1 MVGTIV
7 SVIAGGPSKK
17 VSSGASAAAGLAAAA
32 FALASAP
39 LRLPRF
45 AFSL

>member
-1 MVGTIV
+1 MDIVGTIV

-17 VSSGASAAAGLAAAA
+17 TSSATSAAAGLAATA
-32 FALASAP
+32 FGLSFPP

-45 AFSL
+45 A